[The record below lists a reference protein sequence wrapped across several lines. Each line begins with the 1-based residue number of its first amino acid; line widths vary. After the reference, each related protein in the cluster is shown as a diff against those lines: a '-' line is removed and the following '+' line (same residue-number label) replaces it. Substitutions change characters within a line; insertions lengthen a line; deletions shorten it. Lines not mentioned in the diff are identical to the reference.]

1 MSGKKTNLKKKITI
15 PIILYIIIV
24 ISVTV
29 YTFSWFVSNRRVEVG
44 IDDEINITIDNKL
57 EISNADLEER
67 VWGNR
72 IELNLT
78 NDEIYPDITG
88 NGIDFYYPTYLV
100 DGDTPNMDDVGS
112 YKKLTDA
119 DSSHYLLTL
128 RILFRSTENISVYL
142 GNQSTVSPKN
152 TEYTGADARRSMF
165 GDFSADYIAGCSRV
179 AFLEVDDGV
188 ETLKNVWIPN
198 DKYHL
203 AYEEGTDS
211 ATFSSSGEREENYGY
226 HTIDDGQV
234 KEIHYTSEDII
245 NGSLTIGSENL
256 ASAATQTA
264 GPMVNGATPLLSFS
278 GQALE
283 EKELIIRIW
292 FEGTDREADKAFNG
306 GQVTYNFEFLGIIK
320 DEATEADL
328 QKIDSLE
335 CRQDGYLYFG
345 DENEVASGFLY
356 SVNAI
361 DWQQYGG
368 VGGIKFTSSDTKVYV
383 KTLETSSSKSSRIY
397 EKLINIEE
405 TEDEMA

>member
-1 MSGKKTNLKKKITI
+1 MSSKKGNLKKKLTI
-15 PIILYIIIV
+15 PIILYLVII

-29 YTFSWFVSNRRVEVG
+29 YTFSWFVSNRRVEIG
-44 IDDEINITIDNKL
+44 LDDEINITIDNKL
-57 EISNADLEER
+57 EISNADAEEH
-67 VWGNR
+67 VWGNK
-72 IELNLT
+72 IELSLA

-128 RILFRSTENISVYL
+128 RILFRSTENINVYL
-142 GNQSTVSPKN
+142 GNQSAISPKN
-152 TEYTGADARRSMF
+152 TEYIGADARRSMF

-179 AFLEVDDGV
+179 AFLEVDNGV
-188 ETLKNVWIPN
+188 EMLKNVWIPN

-203 AYEEGTDS
+203 TYAEGTDS
-211 ATFSSSGEREENYGY
+211 ASFNSSGEREEKYGY
-226 HTIDDGQV
+226 HTVEAGQIKEVYYTTDDV
-234 KEIHYTSEDII
+234 L

-256 ASAATQTA
+256 ATGATQTV
-264 GPMVNGATPLLSFS
+264 GPMVNGAVPLLSFS

-320 DEATEADL
+320 DEATVADQ
-328 QKIDSLE
+328 QKIESLV
-335 CRQDGYLYFG
+335 CKQDGYLYFG
-345 DENEVASGFLY
+345 NETEVAKGFLY
-356 SVNAI
+356 SLNAI

-383 KTLETSSSKSSRIY
+383 KTLETPSSKSSVIY
-397 EKLINIEE
+397 EIPINIEK
-405 TEDEMA
+405 TEDETV